1 MSTKNISQ
9 SEEQPELIRCDNCRQ
24 DINSKIMFLHE
35 GFCHKNNVFCEH
47 CEKVFLKQDY
57 EQHIKDLPNNLTSN
71 KMESPNNSKK
81 STSNEEETPV
91 MRNSVTI
98 NPNPSIEY
106 VSMPWVE
113 EYTINAP
120 IIISENGQI
129 LSHKNKNEYI
139 LPILGINPI
148 PNNQF
153 YEESD
158 DYENED
164 IFTTYKT
171 KTYTVE
177 NFKSFLNTNDFDINS
192 FLGTNSNQMEQ
203 DNINNDIN
211 FYGNNNNFNYLNEVK
226 TFNNNYN
233 GNNTNYINNYDNYN
247 DSYNDN
253 YNDSY
258 NDNNNYNI
266 NYNEANKPYNRS
278 RNSKIISYDNYEN
291 MNVINSYFVNDNSP
305 KRIDNENENNRFNYF
320 YSEDI
325 NEIQNLNNKP
335 LKKTPKN
342 KKSSK
347 RYDLSKSKEPRDSKS
362 RLLTEPK
369 PQIKKRKKK
378 ENKTICKSDKK
389 KIIKKLCQYCK
400 IMVDDLSSHYE
411 ICKSKNSAKS
421 VKQKKDVIDSVILN
435 EMLTNQSIEES
446 TIGDNKKQILKREI
460 TSPIHPSV
468 IDRDNFPSEEIY
480 YFSRTESNNKNSQNY
495 EEPKILSI
503 KKNLF
508 PKVFPLKV
516 KKEKKLIRIHKK
528 KNKKSKI
535 KKKKEDNSRSFN
547 NSQKNNINYFENSP
561 LLSNRVDNVTYLS
574 DYKTFSYSS
583 KKDNLNNSKNIDGRN
598 IFIKI

>member
-1 MSTKNISQ
+1 MSTKNFSQ
-9 SEEQPELIRCDNCRQ
+9 SKKQTELTRCVNCRQ

-35 GFCHKNNVFCEH
+35 GFCHRNNIFCEH
-47 CEKVFLKQDY
+47 CKKVFLKQDY
-57 EQHIKDLPNNLTSN
+57 EQHIKDLPKNLTSN

-81 STSNEEETPV
+81 STSNEEETPI

-98 NPNPSIEY
+98 NQNPSIEY
-106 VSMPWVE
+106 VMPWVE

-129 LSHKNKNEYI
+129 VSHKNKNEYI

-153 YEESD
+153 YED
-158 DYENED
+158 NDKFNENKN

-177 NFKSFLNTNDFDINS
+177 DFKSFLNTNNFDVNN
-192 FLGTNSNQMEQ
+192 FLGTNSNQIEQ
-203 DNINNDIN
+203 DNTNNDIN
-211 FYGNNNNFNYLNEVK
+211 FFGNNNNFNYLNEVK

-253 YNDSY
+253 YKDSY
-258 NDNNNYNI
+258 NDNNNYNV
-266 NYNEANKPYNRS
+266 NFNKANKPYNRS
-278 RNSKIISYDNYEN
+278 RNSQIISYDNYEN
-291 MNVINSYFVNDNSP
+291 MNINNSYFVNDNSP
-305 KRIDNENENNRFNYF
+305 KRIIDNENENNKFNYML
-320 YSEDI
+320 SEDI

-335 LKKTPKN
+335 LKKKN

-347 RYDLSKSKEPRDSKS
+347 RYKFSKSKEPRDSKC

-378 ENKTICKSDKK
+378 ENKTPCKFDKK

-400 IMVDDLSSHYE
+400 IMVDDLSTHYK
-411 ICKSKNSAKS
+411 ICKSKNSDKS
-421 VKQKKDVIDSVILN
+421 LKQKKDVLDSVILN

-446 TIGDNKKQILKREI
+446 TIGDNQKQILKREI
-460 TSPIHPSV
+460 TSPLHPSV
-468 IDRDNFPSEEIY
+468 IDRNNFPSEEIY
-480 YFSRTESNNKNSQNY
+480 YFSTQFTNKNIKNN

-508 PKVFPLKV
+508 TKFFPLKE
-516 KKEKKLIRIHKK
+516 KKGKKLIRIQKK

-535 KKKKEDNSRSFN
+535 KKKNEENSRSFI
-547 NSQKNNINYFENSP
+547 NSQKNNISYFENSP
-561 LLSNRVDNVTYLS
+561 LLSNTVDNITY
-574 DYKTFSYSS
+574 
-583 KKDNLNNSKNIDGRN
+583 
-598 IFIKI
+598 